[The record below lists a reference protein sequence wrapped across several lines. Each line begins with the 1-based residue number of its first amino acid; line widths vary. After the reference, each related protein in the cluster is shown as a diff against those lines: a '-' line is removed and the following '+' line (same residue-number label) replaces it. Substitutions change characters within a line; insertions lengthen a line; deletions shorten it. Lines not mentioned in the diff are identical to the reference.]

1 MEIVKQ
7 VGKSFV
13 RYEGESM
20 QTQASINSRLKKALG
35 VREEGYQYSPAY
47 KRGVWDGY
55 KHFYNEKDGSFPTGL
70 LYLVDETLKKYQEV
84 DHTLEITYVN
94 EYPDPWVD
102 ESEFPEQ
109 ITLPDDELGE
119 ITLRDYQ
126 YESVQSAVLSQMG
139 IVHVATNGG

>member
-7 VGKSFV
+7 VGISQV
-13 RYEGESM
+13 RYNGESM

-35 VREEGYQYSPAY
+35 VREDGYQYSPAY

-55 KHFYNEKDGSFPTGL
+55 KHFYNEKDGTFPTGL
-70 LYLVDETLKKYQEV
+70 LYLVDKTLKEYQEV
-84 DHTLEITYVN
+84 DHTLEMDYVN
-94 EYPDPWVD
+94 EYPDPWIT
-102 ESEFPEQ
+102 EEEFPSK
-109 ITLPDDELGE
+109 ITLPDDDLGE